1 MDSIPVFQTGGAG
14 SIPATS
20 SNVEH
25 INLLH
30 GIMPFATIN
39 KDDMCEGVKLLSDK
53 DKEKQHFKMQY
64 SLETSNMHLS

>member
-53 DKEKQHFKMQY
+53 EKQHFKMQY
-64 SLETSNMHLS
+64 NLETSNMHLS